1 MVYSEESYE
10 ARHERRFDRARRK
23 KGVLIGVLIGVVI
36 AVVVA
41 FLTFGRFVSAYRAS
55 GGDAPLI
62 KADRSPVKVRP
73 ATPGGMEVP
82 NQDKLIYE
90 RLRESDAAR
99 VEKLMPA
106 PEKPA
111 LPEDEEDA
119 SDEIAQIIALEEPQE
134 TPQSLEVAST
144 TLVVEDGE
152 RVEVMFR
159 TISSEQAQNRVEQA
173 KKTIEAQ
180 KAQAAAVLKSSAPA
194 KQKPAPAKSAPEKP
208 AAKPEAKKAA
218 PEKPVA
224 KPEAKK
230 NASAETFAV
239 QLVSTK
245 NRDASEKEW
254 TRLSKK
260 HADALKGLPHEISE
274 IKTDKNT
281 FYRLRTGV
289 FDSRDKA
296 DAVCRKLKDK
306 KQECLVVKR

>member
-41 FLTFGRFVSAYRAS
+41 CLTFGRFVSVYRAS
-55 GGDAPLI
+55 DGGVPLI
-62 KADRSPVKVRP
+62 KADRAPVKVRP

-90 RLRESDAAR
+90 RLRENDTVR

-106 PEKPA
+106 PERPS
-111 LPEDEEDA
+111 LPEEVQT
-119 SDEIAQIIALEEPQE
+119 DEIAQVIAQEESQE
-134 TPQSLEVAST
+134 EAPQSLEVAST
-144 TLVVEDGE
+144 TLVGEDGE

-180 KAQAAAVLKSSAPA
+180 KQAAAVLKSSARA
-194 KQKPAPAKSAPEKP
+194 KQKPASEKP
-208 AAKPEAKKAA
+208 AA
-218 PEKPVA
+218 KPVA

-245 NRDASEKEW
+245 SKEASEKEW

-260 HADALKGLPHEISE
+260 HADALKGLLHEISE

>member
-144 TLVVEDGE
+144 TLVGEDGE

-218 PEKPVA
+218 P
-224 KPEAKK
+224 
-230 NASAETFAV
+230 AETFAV

-254 TRLSKK
+254 TRLIKK

>member
-55 GGDAPLI
+55 GDDAPLI

-144 TLVVEDGE
+144 TLVGEDGE

-173 KKTIEAQ
+173 KKTIEAR
-180 KAQAAAVLKSSAPA
+180 KAQAAAVLKSSAQA
-194 KQKPAPAKSAPEKP
+194 KQKPAPEKPAAKP

-218 PEKPVA
+218 P
-224 KPEAKK
+224 
-230 NASAETFAV
+230 AETFAV

-289 FDSRDKA
+289 FESRDKA

>member
-144 TLVVEDGE
+144 TLVGEDGE

-180 KAQAAAVLKSSAPA
+180 KAQAAAVLKSSAQA
-194 KQKPAPAKSAPEKP
+194 KQKPAPEKP
-208 AAKPEAKKAA
+208 AA
-218 PEKPVA
+218 KPVA

>member
-144 TLVVEDGE
+144 TLVGEDGE

-173 KKTIEAQ
+173 KKTIEAR

-218 PEKPVA
+218 P
-224 KPEAKK
+224 
-230 NASAETFAV
+230 AETFAV

>member
-144 TLVVEDGE
+144 TLVGEDGE

-208 AAKPEAKKAA
+208 AAKPEAKKA
-218 PEKPVA
+218 
-224 KPEAKK
+224 
-230 NASAETFAV
+230 ASAETFAV

>member
-144 TLVVEDGE
+144 TLVGEDGE

-173 KKTIEAQ
+173 KKTIETR

-218 PEKPVA
+218 P
-224 KPEAKK
+224 
-230 NASAETFAV
+230 AETFAV

>member
-1 MVYSEESYE
+1 MVYSEELYE

-119 SDEIAQIIALEEPQE
+119 SDEIAQIIAQEEPQEEPQE

-144 TLVVEDGE
+144 TLVGEDGE

-173 KKTIEAQ
+173 KKTIETR
-180 KAQAAAVLKSSAPA
+180 KAQAAAVLKSSAQA
-194 KQKPAPAKSAPEKP
+194 KQKPAPEKP

-218 PEKPVA
+218 P
-224 KPEAKK
+224 
-230 NASAETFAV
+230 AETFAV

>member
-144 TLVVEDGE
+144 TLVGEDGE

-173 KKTIEAQ
+173 KKTIEVQ

-218 PEKPVA
+218 P
-224 KPEAKK
+224 
-230 NASAETFAV
+230 AETFAV

>member
-90 RLRESDAAR
+90 RLRESDAVR

-144 TLVVEDGE
+144 TLVGEDGE

-173 KKTIEAQ
+173 KKTIEAR
-180 KAQAAAVLKSSAPA
+180 KAQAAAVLKSSAQA
-194 KQKPAPAKSAPEKP
+194 KQKPAPEKPAAKP

-218 PEKPVA
+218 P
-224 KPEAKK
+224 
-230 NASAETFAV
+230 AETFAV

>member
-144 TLVVEDGE
+144 TLVGEDGE

-173 KKTIEAQ
+173 KKTIEAR
-180 KAQAAAVLKSSAPA
+180 KAQAAAVLKSSAQA
-194 KQKPAPAKSAPEKP
+194 KQKPAPEKPAAKP

-218 PEKPVA
+218 P
-224 KPEAKK
+224 
-230 NASAETFAV
+230 AETFAV

>member
-41 FLTFGRFVSAYRAS
+41 CLTFGRFVSAYRAS

-62 KADRSPVKVRP
+62 KADGSPVKVRP

-90 RLRESDAAR
+90 RLRESDTVR

-119 SDEIAQIIALEEPQE
+119 SDEIAQIIAQEEPQE

-144 TLVVEDGE
+144 TLVGEDGE

-180 KAQAAAVLKSSAPA
+180 KAKAAAVLKSSVPA
-194 KQKPAPAKSAPEKP
+194 KQKPAPAKPAAKP

-218 PEKPVA
+218 P
-224 KPEAKK
+224 
-230 NASAETFAV
+230 AETFAV

-289 FDSRDKA
+289 FESRDKA

>member
-119 SDEIAQIIALEEPQE
+119 SDEIAQIIAQEEPQE

-144 TLVVEDGE
+144 TLVGEDGE

-218 PEKPVA
+218 P
-224 KPEAKK
+224 
-230 NASAETFAV
+230 AETFAV

>member
-10 ARHERRFDRARRK
+10 ARHDRRFDRARRK

-144 TLVVEDGE
+144 TLVGEDGE

-173 KKTIEAQ
+173 KKTIETR
-180 KAQAAAVLKSSAPA
+180 KAQAAAVLKSSAQA
-194 KQKPAPAKSAPEKP
+194 KQKPAPEKPAPEKP

-218 PEKPVA
+218 P
-224 KPEAKK
+224 
-230 NASAETFAV
+230 AETFAV

>member
-144 TLVVEDGE
+144 TLVGEDGE

-218 PEKPVA
+218 P
-224 KPEAKK
+224 
-230 NASAETFAV
+230 AETFAV

>member
-144 TLVVEDGE
+144 TLVGEDGE

-173 KKTIEAQ
+173 KKTIETR
-180 KAQAAAVLKSSAPA
+180 KAQAAAVLKSS
-194 KQKPAPAKSAPEKP
+194 APAKSAPEKP

-218 PEKPVA
+218 P
-224 KPEAKK
+224 
-230 NASAETFAV
+230 AETFAV

>member
-134 TPQSLEVAST
+134 TLQSLEVAST
-144 TLVVEDGE
+144 TLVGEDGE

-173 KKTIEAQ
+173 KKTIEAR
-180 KAQAAAVLKSSAPA
+180 KAQAAAVLKSSAQA
-194 KQKPAPAKSAPEKP
+194 KQKPAPEKPAAKP

-218 PEKPVA
+218 P
-224 KPEAKK
+224 
-230 NASAETFAV
+230 AETFAV

>member
-134 TPQSLEVAST
+134 TLQSLEVAST
-144 TLVVEDGE
+144 TLVGEDGE

-218 PEKPVA
+218 P
-224 KPEAKK
+224 
-230 NASAETFAV
+230 AETFAV

>member
-119 SDEIAQIIALEEPQE
+119 SDEIARIIALEEPQE

-144 TLVVEDGE
+144 TLVGEDGE

-173 KKTIEAQ
+173 KKTIETR
-180 KAQAAAVLKSSAPA
+180 KAQAAAVLKSSAQA
-194 KQKPAPAKSAPEKP
+194 KQKPAPEKP

-218 PEKPVA
+218 P
-224 KPEAKK
+224 
-230 NASAETFAV
+230 AETFAV

>member
-90 RLRESDAAR
+90 RLRESDTAR

-119 SDEIAQIIALEEPQE
+119 SDEIAQIIAQEEPQE

-144 TLVVEDGE
+144 TLVGEDGE

-173 KKTIEAQ
+173 KKTIEAR

-194 KQKPAPAKSAPEKP
+194 KQKPAPEKPAAKP

-218 PEKPVA
+218 P
-224 KPEAKK
+224 
-230 NASAETFAV
+230 AETFAV

-289 FDSRDKA
+289 FESRDKA

>member
-90 RLRESDAAR
+90 RLRESDAVR

-144 TLVVEDGE
+144 TLVGEDGE

-173 KKTIEAQ
+173 KKTIEAR

-194 KQKPAPAKSAPEKP
+194 KQKPAPEKP

-218 PEKPVA
+218 P
-224 KPEAKK
+224 
-230 NASAETFAV
+230 AETFAV

>member
-119 SDEIAQIIALEEPQE
+119 SDEIAQIIAQEEPQE

-144 TLVVEDGE
+144 TLVGEDGE

-173 KKTIEAQ
+173 KKTIEAR
-180 KAQAAAVLKSSAPA
+180 KAQAAAVLKSSAQA
-194 KQKPAPAKSAPEKP
+194 KQKPAPEKPAAKP

-218 PEKPVA
+218 P
-224 KPEAKK
+224 
-230 NASAETFAV
+230 AETFAV

-289 FDSRDKA
+289 FDSCDKA

>member
-134 TPQSLEVAST
+134 TLQSLEVAST
-144 TLVVEDGE
+144 TLVGEDGE

-173 KKTIEAQ
+173 KKTIEAR
-180 KAQAAAVLKSSAPA
+180 KAQAAAVLKSSAQA
-194 KQKPAPAKSAPEKP
+194 KQKPAPEKPAAKP

-218 PEKPVA
+218 P
-224 KPEAKK
+224 
-230 NASAETFAV
+230 AETFAV

-289 FDSRDKA
+289 FESRDKA

>member
-10 ARHERRFDRARRK
+10 ARHERRFDRVRRK

-90 RLRESDAAR
+90 RLRESDAVR

-144 TLVVEDGE
+144 TLVGEDGE

-173 KKTIEAQ
+173 KKTIEAR
-180 KAQAAAVLKSSAPA
+180 KAQAAAVLKSSAQA
-194 KQKPAPAKSAPEKP
+194 KQKPAPEKP
-208 AAKPEAKKAA
+208 AA
-218 PEKPVA
+218 KPVA

>member
-144 TLVVEDGE
+144 TLVGEDGE

-218 PEKPVA
+218 P
-224 KPEAKK
+224 
-230 NASAETFAV
+230 AETFAV

-289 FDSRDKA
+289 FESRDKA

>member
-90 RLRESDAAR
+90 RLRESDAVR

-144 TLVVEDGE
+144 TLVGEDGE

-180 KAQAAAVLKSSAPA
+180 KAQAAAVLKSSAQA
-194 KQKPAPAKSAPEKP
+194 KQKPAPEKP
-208 AAKPEAKKAA
+208 AAKPEAKKA
-218 PEKPVA
+218 
-224 KPEAKK
+224 
-230 NASAETFAV
+230 ASAETFAV

>member
-41 FLTFGRFVSAYRAS
+41 CLTFGRFVSAYRAS

-90 RLRESDAAR
+90 RLRESDAVR
-99 VEKLMPA
+99 VEKLMPS

-144 TLVVEDGE
+144 TLVGEDGE

-180 KAQAAAVLKSSAPA
+180 KAQAAAVLKSSAQA
-194 KQKPAPAKSAPEKP
+194 KQKPAPEKPAAKP

-218 PEKPVA
+218 P
-224 KPEAKK
+224 
-230 NASAETFAV
+230 AETFAV

>member
-41 FLTFGRFVSAYRAS
+41 CLTFGRFVSVYRAS
-55 GGDAPLI
+55 DGSVPLI
-62 KADRSPVKVRP
+62 KADRTPVKVRP

-90 RLRESDAAR
+90 RLRENDTVR

-106 PEKPA
+106 PERPS
-111 LPEDEEDA
+111 LPEEEQT
-119 SDEIAQIIALEEPQE
+119 DEIAQVIAQEESQE
-134 TPQSLEVAST
+134 EEPQSLEVAST
-144 TLVVEDGE
+144 TLVGEDGE

-194 KQKPAPAKSAPEKP
+194 KQKPAPEKP
-208 AAKPEAKKAA
+208 AAKPVEKKSA
-218 PEKPVA
+218 P
-224 KPEAKK
+224 
-230 NASAETFAV
+230 AETFAV

-245 NRDASEKEW
+245 SKEASEKEW
-254 TRLSKK
+254 TRLNKK
-260 HADALKGLPHEISE
+260 HADTLKGLSHEISE

-289 FDSRDKA
+289 FDARDKA

>member
-144 TLVVEDGE
+144 TLVGEDGE

-180 KAQAAAVLKSSAPA
+180 KAQAAAVLKSSAQA
-194 KQKPAPAKSAPEKP
+194 KQKPAPEKP
-208 AAKPEAKKAA
+208 AAKPEAKKA
-218 PEKPVA
+218 
-224 KPEAKK
+224 
-230 NASAETFAV
+230 ASAETFAV

>member
-119 SDEIAQIIALEEPQE
+119 SDEIAQIIAQEEPQE

-144 TLVVEDGE
+144 TLVGEDGE

-173 KKTIEAQ
+173 KKTIEAR
-180 KAQAAAVLKSSAPA
+180 KAQAAAVLKSSAQA
-194 KQKPAPAKSAPEKP
+194 KQKPAPEKPAAKP

-218 PEKPVA
+218 P
-224 KPEAKK
+224 
-230 NASAETFAV
+230 AETFAV

>member
-144 TLVVEDGE
+144 TLVGEDGE

-194 KQKPAPAKSAPEKP
+194 KQKPAPAKSAPENP

-218 PEKPVA
+218 P
-224 KPEAKK
+224 
-230 NASAETFAV
+230 AETFAV

>member
-119 SDEIAQIIALEEPQE
+119 SDEIAQIIAQEEPQE

-144 TLVVEDGE
+144 TLVGEDGE

-180 KAQAAAVLKSSAPA
+180 KAQAAAVLKSSAQA
-194 KQKPAPAKSAPEKP
+194 KQKPAPEKPAAKP

-218 PEKPVA
+218 P
-224 KPEAKK
+224 
-230 NASAETFAV
+230 AETFAV

-260 HADALKGLPHEISE
+260 HSDALKGLPHEISE

>member
-90 RLRESDAAR
+90 RLRESDTAR

-119 SDEIAQIIALEEPQE
+119 SDEIAQIIAQEEPQE

-144 TLVVEDGE
+144 TLVGEDGE

-173 KKTIEAQ
+173 KKTIEAR
-180 KAQAAAVLKSSAPA
+180 KAQAAAVLKSSAQA
-194 KQKPAPAKSAPEKP
+194 KQKPAPEKPAAKP

-218 PEKPVA
+218 P
-224 KPEAKK
+224 
-230 NASAETFAV
+230 AETFAV

-289 FDSRDKA
+289 FESRDKA

>member
-90 RLRESDAAR
+90 RLRESDTAR

-144 TLVVEDGE
+144 TLVGEDGE

-173 KKTIEAQ
+173 KKTIEAR
-180 KAQAAAVLKSSAPA
+180 KAQAAAVLKSSAQA
-194 KQKPAPAKSAPEKP
+194 KQKPAPEKPAAKP

-218 PEKPVA
+218 P
-224 KPEAKK
+224 
-230 NASAETFAV
+230 AETFAV

>member
-41 FLTFGRFVSAYRAS
+41 CLTFGRFVSAYRAS

-144 TLVVEDGE
+144 TLVGEDGE

-180 KAQAAAVLKSSAPA
+180 KAQASAVLKSSAQA
-194 KQKPAPAKSAPEKP
+194 KQKPAPEKPAAKP

-218 PEKPVA
+218 P
-224 KPEAKK
+224 
-230 NASAETFAV
+230 AETFAV

>member
-90 RLRESDAAR
+90 RLRESDAVR

-144 TLVVEDGE
+144 TLVGEDGE

-173 KKTIEAQ
+173 KKTIETR

-208 AAKPEAKKAA
+208 VAKPEAKKAA
-218 PEKPVA
+218 P
-224 KPEAKK
+224 
-230 NASAETFAV
+230 AETFAV

>member
-62 KADRSPVKVRP
+62 KADRAPVKVRP

-144 TLVVEDGE
+144 TLVGEDGE

-173 KKTIEAQ
+173 KKTIEAR
-180 KAQAAAVLKSSAPA
+180 KAQAAAVLKSSAQA
-194 KQKPAPAKSAPEKP
+194 KQKPAPEKPAAKP

-218 PEKPVA
+218 P
-224 KPEAKK
+224 
-230 NASAETFAV
+230 AETFAV

-289 FDSRDKA
+289 FESRDKA

>member
-144 TLVVEDGE
+144 TLVGEDGE

-173 KKTIEAQ
+173 KKTIKAR
-180 KAQAAAVLKSSAPA
+180 KAQAAAVLKSSAQA
-194 KQKPAPAKSAPEKP
+194 KQKPAPEKPAAKP

-218 PEKPVA
+218 P
-224 KPEAKK
+224 
-230 NASAETFAV
+230 AETFAV

>member
-134 TPQSLEVAST
+134 TSQSLEVAST
-144 TLVVEDGE
+144 TLVGEDGE

-173 KKTIEAQ
+173 KKTIETR
-180 KAQAAAVLKSSAPA
+180 KAQAAAVLKSSAQA
-194 KQKPAPAKSAPEKP
+194 KQKPASEKP
-208 AAKPEAKKAA
+208 AA
-218 PEKPVA
+218 KPVA